1 MDDLKKYVDKVV
13 SKVKK
18 DKNFAKKF
26 KTEPIKAVEEVI
38 GIDLPDEVI
47 EKIITVAKTKIKL
60 DKSDVV
66 DALKGLLKK

>member
-18 DKNFAKKF
+18 DKNFAKIF

-66 DALKGLLKK
+66 DALKGLLK